1 MYIYMYINICIYI
14 YIYIWEGAWVTGSG
28 RSCRA
33 MHMRTL
39 SHLENM
45 PYFNYEHIRSGQR
58 GIAEKNMGAELQKIE

>member
-1 MYIYMYINICIYI
+1 
-14 YIYIWEGAWVTGSG
+14 
-28 RSCRA
+28 
-33 MHMRTL
+33 MRTL